1 MTLLRFVTPPPG
13 RGILLWSMIAV
24 ATGGALLMAGCGGT
38 NTHSSSLPRKTVSSG
53 SLPAVLPP
61 EGFQIAAGKYSTVFE
76 PRLILTLPEKVWSND
91 EDLQNFLVL
100 YSQGTDRDKINRST
114 LIFVSPP
121 HVDPTRVGKLDR
133 TPLSLLKWVKT
144 HPYFHVL
151 RVAAT
156 TVGGV
161 SAVAVDLTTARGRS
175 YPDNCF
181 GTPCK
186 YLFPANGA
194 PPVGVSSGSRSRLIL
209 LTVNGTQ
216 VVILPEAEPQVDPH
230 CNFRMFGGQQ
240 SQLLQS
246 VRFVSASK

>member
-1 MTLLRFVTPPPG
+1 
-13 RGILLWSMIAV
+13 
-24 ATGGALLMAGCGGT
+24 
-38 NTHSSSLPRKTVSSG
+38 
-53 SLPAVLPP
+53 
-61 EGFQIAAGKYSTVFE
+61 
-76 PRLILTLPEKVWSND
+76 LILTLPEKVWSND

-100 YSQGTDRDKINRST
+100 YSQGTDRDKINRCT

-121 HVDPTRVGKLDR
+121 QVYDPTRVGKLDR
-133 TPLSLLKWVKT
+133 TPPSLLKWVKT

-151 RVAAT
+151 RVTAT
-156 TVGGV
+156 RVGGV
-161 SAVAVDLTTARGRS
+161 SAVAVDLTTVRGRS

-181 GTPCK
+181 GTPCE

-194 PPVGVSSGSRSRLIL
+194 PPVGASSGSRSRLIL

-246 VRFVSASK
+246 LRFVSAAK